1 MKAKMRKVAVAMA
14 TLVLLAGCGS
24 APKQLSQQQQP
35 ALGIPKA
42 EAAELSQST
51 LPRWMWDADHTVSYN
66 IGMDGQADSEETRTE
81 NGQTANTPMKQAAE
95 DGDRTATDTLAE
107 KPALTVSAQAD
118 PKQEQTS
125 AKAECSDRISVD
137 SDKAAQA
144 APTQADEAQD
154 ESPAMTE
161 QAKEMENLVTEEVTP
176 PKNPSIAESQAEPVP
191 QPAPEEAPVE
201 NPPTQADPVTSAESP
216 APVAY
221 GAVPFSLAEGTGK
234 WWHIDATDSAY
245 WAVAEQINAMRAAGG
260 LEPLAMDE
268 TLSATASSRCESF
281 VAGGPFDHSGMVT
294 RSEICA
300 SGGPL
305 GSAAAV
311 CAAWQASEAHYA
323 NIMEP
328 SFTRMGV
335 SCWFC
340 AEAPM
345 QMTYWTVTLE

>member
-1 MKAKMRKVAVAMA
+1 MKAKIRKMAVAMA

-24 APKQLSQQQQP
+24 APKQLPQQQP

-42 EAAELSQST
+42 EVAELSQST

-66 IGMDGQADSEETRTE
+66 IGMDEQADSEEARTE
-81 NGQTANTPMKQAAE
+81 NEQAADIPTKQVTE
-95 DGDRTATDTLAE
+95 EGDRTAADTLAE
-107 KPALTVSAQAD
+107 KPALTVPAQAD
-118 PKQEQTS
+118 PKQEQTP
-125 AKAECSDRISVD
+125 AKAECSDRISAD

-144 APTQADEAQD
+144 TPAQTDKAQD

-161 QAKEMENLVTEEVTP
+161 QAKGTETLVTEEVTP
-176 PKNPSIAESQAEPVP
+176 PENPSIAESQPEPAP
-191 QPAPEEAPVE
+191 QPAPEEAPAE
-201 NPPTQADPVTSAESP
+201 DPPTPADPVTPAEPS

-221 GAVPFSLAEGTGK
+221 GAIPFGLAEGTGK

-268 TLSATASSRCESF
+268 ALSATASSRCESF

>member
-1 MKAKMRKVAVAMA
+1 MKAKIRKMAVAAA
-14 TLVLLAGCGS
+14 TLVLLAGCGKVE
-24 APKQLSQQQQP
+24 KQPSQTQQA
-35 ALGIPKA
+35 ALDTLKA
-42 EAAELSQST
+42 EVAELSRT
-51 LPRWMWDADHTVSYN
+51 ALPGWMRDAGHTTSYSPE
-66 IGMDGQADSEETRTE
+66 MDGQADGKGAQAERDEAVAPTQQAAE
-81 NGQTANTPMKQAAE
+81 KNGQT
-95 DGDRTATDTLAE
+95 TDTSHAE
-107 KPALTVSAQAD
+107 SVVAPAPATPAQTD
-118 PKQEQTS
+118 TPQDGS
-125 AKAECSDRISVD
+125 SVMTGQ
-137 SDKAAQA
+137 SEGA
-144 APTQADEAQD
+144 
-154 ESPAMTE
+154 SPQTE
-161 QAKEMENLVTEEVTP
+161 Q
-176 PKNPSIAESQAEPVP
+176 AESQATEEAATPEVPSTAMATPKPVTTPQLEPAP
-191 QPAPEEAPVE
+191 QPAPEEAPAE
-201 NPPTQADPVTSAESP
+201 DPPTPAEPSTP
-216 APVAY
+216 AY
-221 GAVPFSLAEGTGK
+221 GAIPFSLAEGTGK

-245 WAVAEQINAMRAAGG
+245 WAVAEQINAMRTAGG